1 LNNNEKNN
9 QLFEPRRSLWLF
21 RSGVWQKRPLKAR
34 HLVPAHD
41 ARHQSN
47 LDCDVFI
54 LLNGDALPRFFT
66 MNIETFRAYCLA
78 KSGVTES
85 FPFDEVTLVFKVGGK
100 IFALTSLDQVVLKI
114 NLKCNPERAQQL
126 RETYDAVRPGYH
138 MNKKHWNTITVD
150 GSVKNAELLTW
161 IDHSYELVVQ
171 SLPRKLRAEL

>member
-1 LNNNEKNN
+1 
-9 QLFEPRRSLWLF
+9 
-21 RSGVWQKRPLKAR
+21 
-34 HLVPAHD
+34 
-41 ARHQSN
+41 
-47 LDCDVFI
+47 
-54 LLNGDALPRFFT
+54 

-78 KSGVTES
+78 KLGVTES

-100 IFALTSLDQVVLKI
+100 IFALTSLDQVVLEI